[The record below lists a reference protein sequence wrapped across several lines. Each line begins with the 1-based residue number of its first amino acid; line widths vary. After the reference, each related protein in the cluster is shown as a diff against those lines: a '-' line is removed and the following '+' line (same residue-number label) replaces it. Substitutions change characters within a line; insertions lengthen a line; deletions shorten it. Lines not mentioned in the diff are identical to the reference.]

1 MQPVDWADIELVVF
15 DVDGALY
22 NQRSLRMRM
31 ARDVGVHAA
40 RTRSIKLISVL
51 RTYRHIREQLADD
64 EAEDFETALIAQ
76 TSSIECC
83 PPQTIRM
90 MVDEWIEERPLPYLA
105 RCRYPGLQNLFSAF
119 RRKKKIVGIL
129 SDYPADAK
137 LAALGLSADLVISAR
152 DDRVRILKPHPRGL
166 HLLAEARVEPQSA
179 VLIGDRLERDG
190 FAAQRA
196 GLRALIRSSNPIG
209 GWHTF
214 ASYDGPMFSTIL
226 GAR

>member
-1 MQPVDWADIELVVF
+1 MNQTPRTEPLDWADIELVVF
-15 DVDGALY
+15 DVDGTLY
-22 NQRSLRMRM
+22 NQRSLRMRI
-31 ARDVGVHAA
+31 ARDVIVHAA

-83 PPQTIRM
+83 PPQTVRM
-90 MVDEWIEERPLPYLA
+90 MADEWIEERPLLYLA

-119 RRKKKIVGIL
+119 RRKKKIVGIF

-152 DDRVRILKPHPRGL
+152 DDRVRIL
-166 HLLAEARVEPQSA
+166 S
-179 VLIGDRLERDG
+179 LI
-190 FAAQRA
+190 RA
-196 GLRALIRSSNPIG
+196 GFRSC
-209 GWHTF
+209 WQ
-214 ASYDGPMFSTIL
+214 
-226 GAR
+226 RRE